1 MCRVPR
7 LSDQRLRFFAL
18 TVEFYAYDDQ
28 LPSPPVGLGRAREP
42 CERAVG
48 RSPRVPAARSHVIP
62 NQNQI
67 YYSNDTVLPY

>member
-28 LPSPPVGLGRAREP
+28 LPSPPVGLGGARALSCWHALVWGDWDP
-42 CERAVG
+42 VLMLLL
-48 RSPRVPAARSHVIP
+48 AAEVTTSR
-62 NQNQI
+62 
-67 YYSNDTVLPY
+67 

>member
-28 LPSPPVGLGRAREP
+28 LPSPPVGLGRASSLGQ
-42 CERAVG
+42 AG
-48 RSPRVPAARSHVIP
+48 HLSPTQAMIRPSHARPSPEI
-62 NQNQI
+62 
-67 YYSNDTVLPY
+67 S

>member
-28 LPSPPVGLGRAREP
+28 LPSPPRSGWGARGGSDRRTRP
-42 CERAVG
+42 PARNTVMQAAVCM
-48 RSPRVPAARSHVIP
+48 
-62 NQNQI
+62 QI
-67 YYSNDTVLPY
+67 E

>member
-28 LPSPPVGLGRAREP
+28 LPSPPVGLGRAG
-42 CERAVG
+42 ERT
-48 RSPRVPAARSHVIP
+48 RRRTAARDRVQELRAPPLS
-62 NQNQI
+62 
-67 YYSNDTVLPY
+67 YF

>member
-28 LPSPPVGLGRAREP
+28 LPSPPVGLGRALR
-42 CERAVG
+42 VYG
-48 RSPRVPAARSHVIP
+48 QHRSF
-62 NQNQI
+62 
-67 YYSNDTVLPY
+67 